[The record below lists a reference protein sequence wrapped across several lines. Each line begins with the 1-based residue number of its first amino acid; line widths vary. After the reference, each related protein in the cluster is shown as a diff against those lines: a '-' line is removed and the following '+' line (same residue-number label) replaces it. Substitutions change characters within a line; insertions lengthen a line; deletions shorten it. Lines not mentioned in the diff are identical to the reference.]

1 LARED
6 VLAMR
11 GAELLLTLVMLCV
24 CTCQSQPALVHVRLH
39 VRARAIRGRPAA
51 TGRCDAE
58 HGQPTTDTN
67 NGSGGGGGRYR
78 RCEGGTYDPPACLL
92 LTMLLAVSS
101 VSVLQL
107 DDLSVA
113 VDTTHATKR
122 RMFDLQRRVDLI
134 KHKVEGWRRQ
144 QIMREGHVP
153 LAAAAALPNR
163 PEMIINANGEAS
175 NL

>member
-1 LARED
+1 
-6 VLAMR
+6 
-11 GAELLLTLVMLCV
+11 
-24 CTCQSQPALVHVRLH
+24 
-39 VRARAIRGRPAA
+39 
-51 TGRCDAE
+51 
-58 HGQPTTDTN
+58 
-67 NGSGGGGGRYR
+67 
-78 RCEGGTYDPPACLL
+78 
-92 LTMLLAVSS
+92 MLLAVSS